1 LFCFVLQI
9 KEVWHSKPTF
19 EMNGVNKKE
28 QEKRRACFCF
38 CLFVFFIKTLK
49 NTQLSGSPAKSGPLD
64 FATKNSFLLFFAG
77 EKGLA
82 HTYKKPINYFPIL
95 SFSFATSQN

>member
-1 LFCFVLQI
+1 LNDKLKFV
-9 KEVWHSKPTF
+9 
-19 EMNGVNKKE
+19 
-28 QEKRRACFCF
+28 
-38 CLFVFFIKTLK
+38 
-49 NTQLSGSPAKSGPLD
+49 LSGSPAKSGPLD
-64 FATKNSFLLFFAG
+64 FATKNSFLLFFVG